1 MERREYATHPL
12 ANAPQSVYVHWRTTR
27 RGGRSLLDRTKEGSD
42 GCGEWRNLPVG
53 WNRVADAERA
63 ERMEAVVAV
72 ARRFRDAMR
81 RYMAEQT
88 EMIDRGVSLDDLVRS
103 NWSRFA
109 EAAAAEEELFA
120 LLDTFDANEPR

>member
-1 MERREYATHPL
+1 M
-12 ANAPQSVYVHWRTTR
+12 
-27 RGGRSLLDRTKEGSD
+27 
-42 GCGEWRNLPVG
+42 
-53 WNRVADAERA
+53 ADAERA